1 MSQFTDEGLNQYD
14 LRRWKEYLDE
24 RLGDLERQQVDKRF
38 FLPLLWRLL
47 LVRLWA
53 YFECPDEL
61 LHEGQLSAVEVW
73 EGINASVREVGV
85 NINEKMAIVEE
96 KNPSLRG
103 VLTDSTFFRW
113 SYFADEVLRR
123 LILALSSIS
132 RSYFANFDWAG
143 IGGVLDQL
151 IDEQLLKQADLKRYL
166 VPSKVR
172 DLMVAL
178 LEPQADWEVSDPFCG
193 LGQLLVKACS
203 RGSRGFGQEKSLE
216 VYELARLSVA
226 LRRLDGV
233 KITAGDLITAPRL
246 LEEQGEAEQKRA
258 LGLQLFDGVISM
270 LPLLQEEWGRNAA
283 LYDRYQRFPF
293 GIPAEMEG
301 EGAYLQHIVKSL
313 KADGRAVVLIII
325 WV

>member
-113 SYFADEVLRR
+113 SYFADEVLRH
-123 LILALSSIS
+123 LILDLSSIS
-132 RSYFANFDWAG
+132 RSYFADFDWAV

-203 RGSRGFGQEKSLE
+203 KGCRGFGQEKSVE
-216 VYELARLSVA
+216 VYELARLSVYSK
-226 LRRLDGV
+226 RL
-233 KITAGDLITAPRL
+233 KT
-246 LEEQGEAEQKRA
+246 
-258 LGLQLFDGVISM
+258 
-270 LPLLQEEWGRNAA
+270 
-283 LYDRYQRFPF
+283 
-293 GIPAEMEG
+293 
-301 EGAYLQHIVKSL
+301 
-313 KADGRAVVLIII
+313 
-325 WV
+325 